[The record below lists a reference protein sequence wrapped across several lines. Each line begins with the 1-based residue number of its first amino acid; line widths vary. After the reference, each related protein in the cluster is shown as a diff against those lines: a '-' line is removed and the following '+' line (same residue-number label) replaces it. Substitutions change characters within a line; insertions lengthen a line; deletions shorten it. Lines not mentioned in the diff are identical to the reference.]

1 MNAVNERLPED
12 GLLAAEPPPIDC
24 ADWRSLLATRR
35 HGAPCG
41 SDAQPLFELYGPLCR
56 VPRATAFAV
65 AHLAQSIDG
74 RIATTGGVSRWLSG
88 KSTPDSTTIGKI
100 LECLPDEYQSDML
113 TAYLRDQIPPRFEP
127 LVQIDTKNGGKLR
140 IEEGAPELPEAL
152 GPELRKQVVFFAKL
166 ALRWQEVRKILE
178 LFYTIAHKG
187 KPARLKK
194 LVE

>member
-1 MNAVNERLPED
+1 MHRFRTSLNELISSQGWTQQSFANRLGTDP
-12 GLLAAEPPPIDC
+12 AN
-24 ADWRSLLATRR
+24 
-35 HGAPCG
+35 
-41 SDAQPLFELYGPLCR
+41 
-56 VPRATAFAV
+56 
-65 AHLAQSIDG
+65 
-74 RIATTGGVSRWLSG
+74 VSRWLSG

-127 LVQIDTKNGGKLR
+127 LVQIDAKNGGNLR

-178 LFYTIAHKG
+178 LFYPMAHRG

-194 LVE
+194 LAE

>member
-1 MNAVNERLPED
+1 MHRFRTSLNELISSQGWTQQSFANRLGTDP
-12 GLLAAEPPPIDC
+12 AN
-24 ADWRSLLATRR
+24 
-35 HGAPCG
+35 
-41 SDAQPLFELYGPLCR
+41 
-56 VPRATAFAV
+56 
-65 AHLAQSIDG
+65 
-74 RIATTGGVSRWLSG
+74 VSRWLSG

-152 GPELRKQVVFFAKL
+152 GPELRKQVIFFAKL

-194 LVE
+194 LAE